1 MQSYIQ
7 VANYTNLFLIFLL
20 YSMFLAIF
28 SSLFDFFLKKN
39 EERLCTRKKVPKFG
53 NQNLT
58 LKFVKQQY
66 LKIQL

>member
-20 YSMFLAIF
+20 YSMFLAFF
-28 SSLFDFFLKKN
+28 SSLFYFFLKKN
-39 EERLCTRKKVPKFG
+39 EERLCTKKKVPKFG

>member
-1 MQSYIQ
+1 MQSYTQ

-20 YSMFLAIF
+20 FSMFLAIF
-28 SSLFDFFLKKN
+28 PRFHEFFLKKN